1 MKRASWICLLLA
13 LLSLCACD
21 NRTAQR
27 MLERAEASMNENPSE
42 AIALLDSIGDS
53 GLSRSQRMHYKLLRA
68 EAMNKTYQSMDTLSD
83 MEQVVDYYRPFLG
96 RNHRYMRALY
106 MLGCVYRDR
115 NDAPMALHYYQEA
128 VSQADTTD
136 ADCDFHTLCR
146 VYGQM
151 AVLYQRQRSPQLE
164 LEAER
169 KAYVV
174 ALKAKDT
181 IAAISYYEYMAG
193 AYYALG
199 KKDTSLAIVENSISQ
214 YTKMKERDLAA
225 AEMGVAADFYIEKK
239 DFKRA
244 DSLLKQY
251 EAYSG
256 FFDKKGEI
264 TPGRESYYY
273 TKGTYYEG
281 MGKTDSA
288 LYFYQKVLNYPN
300 EIMNLELGY
309 QGLMNIYYQLG
320 ITDSTIKYTR
330 LYAQANDSANI
341 IHSAEEITRMQALY
355 NYSESQRIAAEKSA
369 EANRYKFLLL
379 FAGTAFI
386 LFAHLINRYI
396 KKQKSLKSEE
406 MAAVNAKY
414 ADTLEQYETAQREF
428 DALRQSSE
436 QFLTKKQQDIEQ
448 LQEALAKYQID
459 EVNPADWG
467 LERSLLE
474 GDIVKELR
482 RLAAHAQT
490 PTDLQWQ
497 ALHAT
502 VSKHLPDFYSEIT
515 KFQHHLTEKEVNVC
529 ILIKLR
535 FIPTEI
541 ATLLDLTKQRVSN
554 IRRSINQKLFHE
566 EVAKTLDSNIR
577 RLKV

>member
-1 MKRASWICLLLA
+1 
-13 LLSLCACD
+13 
-21 NRTAQR
+21 
-27 MLERAEASMNENPSE
+27 
-42 AIALLDSIGDS
+42 
-53 GLSRSQRMHYKLLRA
+53 
-68 EAMNKTYQSMDTLSD
+68 
-83 MEQVVDYYRPFLG
+83 
-96 RNHRYMRALY
+96 
-106 MLGCVYRDR
+106 
-115 NDAPMALHYYQEA
+115 MALHYYQEA

-406 MAAVNAKY
+406 MAAINAKY

-474 GDIVKELR
+474 RDIVKELR

-502 VSKHLPDFYSEIT
+502 VSKHLPDFYKEVT
-515 KFQHHLTEKEVNVC
+515 KSQHHLTEKEVNVC

-541 ATLLDLTKQRVSN
+541 ATLLDLTKQRISN
-554 IRRSINQKLFHE
+554 IRRSINHKLFHE

>member
-1 MKRASWICLLLA
+1 MKHTPWIFLLMA
-13 LLSLCACD
+13 VLSLSACGD
-21 NRTAQR
+21 REAQS
-27 MLERAEASMNENPSE
+27 MLDRAEAAMNENPSE

-53 GLSRSQRMHYKLLRA
+53 GLSRSQRMRYKLLRA

-83 MEQVVDYYRPFLG
+83 MEQVADYYRPFLS

-146 VYGQM
+146 IYGQM
-151 AVLYQRQRSPQLE
+151 SSLYHRQRSPQQE

-169 KAYVV
+169 KAY
-174 ALKAKDT
+174 AAAMKAKDT
-181 IAAISYYEYMAG
+181 LAAISYYECMAG
-193 AYYALG
+193 AYYAMG
-199 KKDTSLAIVENSISQ
+199 KKDTALAIVEKSIAQ
-214 YTKMKERDLAA
+214 DAKMKERGLAA
-225 AEMGVAADFYIEKK
+225 AEMGFAADFYIKKK
-239 DFKRA
+239 DFKHA
-244 DSLLKQY
+244 DRLLKQY

-256 FFDKKGEI
+256 FFDKNGKI

-273 TKGTYYEG
+273 IKGLYYQG
-281 MGKTDSA
+281 VQKLDSA
-288 LYFYQKVLNYPN
+288 IYFYRKLLNPVLDIEDKEMGYKGLTS
-300 EIMNLELGY
+300 IYHKLGVA
-309 QGLMNIYYQLG
+309 
-320 ITDSTIKYTR
+320 DSVFKYSA

-341 IHSAEEITRMQALY
+341 IHSADEITRTQALY

-379 FAGTAFI
+379 ISLAAFI

-396 KKQKSLKSEE
+396 KKQKRLKSEE

-414 ADTLEQYETAQREF
+414 AHTLEQYETAQREF
-428 DALRQSSE
+428 DAIRLSSE
-436 QFLTKKQQDIEQ
+436 QFLEKKQQDIEQ
-448 LQEALAKYQID
+448 LQEALALYQAD
-459 EVNPADWG
+459 KVNPADWG

-482 RLAAHAQT
+482 QLAAHVQT
-490 PTDLQWQ
+490 PTDQQWQ
-497 ALHAT
+497 SLHAT

-515 KFQHHLTEKEVNVC
+515 KPQHHLTEKEINVC
-529 ILIKLR
+529 MLIKLR

-541 ATLLDLTKQRVSN
+541 ATLLDLTKQRISN
-554 IRRSINQKLFHE
+554 IRRSINHKLFHE

>member
-1 MKRASWICLLLA
+1 MLKRLFHIAIVLLL
-13 LLSLCACD
+13 LCACG
-21 NRTAQR
+21 NRESQR
-27 MLERAEASMNENPSE
+27 MIEQAEATMNDNPSE
-42 AIALLDSIGDS
+42 AIVFLDSISDS
-53 GLSRSQRMHYKLLRA
+53 ELSHCQRMHYRLLRA
-68 EAMNKTYQSMDTLSD
+68 EAMNKTYLSMDTLTC
-83 MEQVVDYYRPFLG
+83 MEQVANYYLPLFG
-96 RNHRYMRALY
+96 HSHRYMRVLY

-115 NDAPMALHYYQEA
+115 NDAPLALRYYQEA

-146 VYGQM
+146 IYGQM
-151 AVLYQRQRSPQLE
+151 AFLYHRQSSPLLE

-169 KAYVV
+169 KAY
-174 ALKAKDT
+174 AAAMKAKDT

-199 KKDTSLAIVENSISQ
+199 KKDSSLAIVERTISQ
-214 YTKMKERDLAA
+214 YTKMKERNLAA
-225 AEMGVAADFYIEKK
+225 AEMGVAADFYIKKK

-251 EAYSG
+251 EAYSR
-256 FFDKKGEI
+256 FFDKNGKI

-273 TKGTYYEG
+273 IKGLYYQG
-281 MGKTDSA
+281 IQKLDSA
-288 LYFYQKVLNYPN
+288 IFFYRKLFNPTLDIEDV
-300 EIMNLELGY
+300 ELGY
-309 QGLMNIYYQLG
+309 KGLMSVYHHLG
-320 ITDSTIKYTR
+320 QADSTLKYAD
-330 LYAQANDSANI
+330 LYTQANDSANI
-341 IHSAEEITRMQALY
+341 LHSADEITRTQALY

-379 FAGTAFI
+379 FSIAAFI

-396 KKQKSLKSEE
+396 KKQKRLKSEE

-428 DALRQSSE
+428 DAIRQSSE
-436 QFLTKKQQDIEQ
+436 QFLEKKQQDIEQ
-448 LQEALAKYQID
+448 LQETLAKYQID
-459 EVNPADWG
+459 KVNPADWG

-474 GDIVKELR
+474 GNIVKEIR
-482 RLAAHAQT
+482 RLAAHAKT

-497 ALHAT
+497 ALHTT
-502 VSKHLPDFYSEIT
+502 VAEHLSDFYEEIT
-515 KFQHHLTEKEVNVC
+515 KLQHHLTEKEINVC

-554 IRRSINQKLFHE
+554 IRRSINHKLFRE

-577 RLKV
+577 RLKI

>member
-1 MKRASWICLLLA
+1 MLKRLFHIVLILLL
-13 LLSLCACD
+13 LSACGH
-21 NRTAQR
+21 RSQE
-27 MLERAEASMNENPSE
+27 MSE
-42 AIALLDSIGDS
+42 A
-53 GLSRSQRMHYKLLRA
+53 LLRA
-68 EAMNKTYQSMDTLSD
+68 EEMNRNYQSMDTLKG
-83 MEQVVDYYRPFLG
+83 MEQVADYYRPFLG
-96 RNHRYMRALY
+96 RSQRYMRALY

-115 NDAPMALHYYQEA
+115 GDAPMALHYYQEA

-151 AVLYQRQRSPQLE
+151 AFLYHRQRSPELE

-169 KAYVV
+169 RAY
-174 ALKAKDT
+174 AAAMKAKDT

-199 KKDTSLAIVENSISQ
+199 KKDSSFAIVERTISQ
-214 YTKMKERDLAA
+214 YLKMNEQGLAA
-225 AEMGVAADFYIEKK
+225 AEMGVAADFYIKKK
-239 DFKRA
+239 DFKHA

-251 EAYSG
+251 EAHSG
-256 FFDKKGEI
+256 FFDKDGNI

-273 TKGTYYEG
+273 TKGLYYQG
-281 MGKTDSA
+281 VQKLDSA
-288 LYFYQKVLNYPN
+288 IYFYRKLLNPQIDI
-300 EIMNLELGY
+300 EDVEMGY
-309 QGLMNIYYQLG
+309 KGLASIYYKLG
-320 ITDSTIKYTR
+320 IADSIYKYSA

-341 IHSAEEITRMQALY
+341 IHSADEITRTQALY
-355 NYSESQRIAAEKSA
+355 NYNESQRIAAEKSA

-379 FAGTAFI
+379 FSVATFI
-386 LFAHLINRYI
+386 LFAHLIYRYI
-396 KKQKSLKSEE
+396 KKQRRIKNEE
-406 MAAVNAKY
+406 MAIVNAKY

-428 DALRQSSE
+428 DAIKQSSE
-436 QFLTKKQQDIEQ
+436 QFLEKKQQDIKQ
-448 LQEALAKYQID
+448 LQETLAKYQID

-482 RLAAHAQT
+482 LLAAHAKT

-497 ALHAT
+497 ALHTT
-502 VSKHLPDFYSEIT
+502 VSEHLPEFYEEVT
-515 KFQHHLTEKEVNVC
+515 KSQHHLTEKEVNVC

-541 ATLLDLTKQRVSN
+541 ATLLDLTKQRISN
-554 IRRSINQKLFHE
+554 MRRNINHKLFHE

-577 RLKV
+577 RLKA

>member
-1 MKRASWICLLLA
+1 MSRRLLHIVLVLLLFT
-13 LLSLCACD
+13 SCGH
-21 NRTAQR
+21 RSR
-27 MLERAEASMNENPSE
+27 EMSE
-42 AIALLDSIGDS
+42 A
-53 GLSRSQRMHYKLLRA
+53 LLRA
-68 EAMNKTYQSMDTLSD
+68 EEMNRNYQSMDTLKG
-83 MEQVVDYYRPFLG
+83 MEQVADYYRPLLG
-96 RNHRYMRALY
+96 RSQRYMRALY

-115 NDAPMALHYYQEA
+115 GDAPMALHYYQDA

-146 VYGQM
+146 IYGQM
-151 AVLYQRQRSPQLE
+151 SVLYQRQRSPRLE

-169 KAYVV
+169 KAYG
-174 ALKAKDT
+174 AAMKAKDT
-181 IAAISYYEYMAG
+181 LAAISYYECMAG
-193 AYYALG
+193 AYYAMG
-199 KKDTSLAIVENSISQ
+199 KKDTALAIVENAISL
-214 YTKMKERDLAA
+214 YTKKNERASAA
-225 AEMGVAADFYIEKK
+225 AEMGVASDFYIENN

-256 FFDKKGEI
+256 FFDKNGKI

-273 TKGTYYEG
+273 TKGLYYQG
-281 MGKTDSA
+281 VQKLDSA
-288 LYFYQKVLNYPN
+288 LYFYRKLLNPRLDIEDVEMGYKGLTS
-300 EIMNLELGY
+300 IYHKLGVA
-309 QGLMNIYYQLG
+309 
-320 ITDSTIKYTR
+320 DSVFKYSE

-341 IHSAEEITRMQALY
+341 IHSADEITRTQALY
-355 NYSESQRIAAEKSA
+355 NYSESQRVAAEKSA

-379 FAGTAFI
+379 ISVATFM

-396 KKQKSLKSEE
+396 KKQKRLKGEE

-414 ADTLEQYETAQREF
+414 ADTLEQYETAQKEF

-436 QFLTKKQQDIEQ
+436 QFLKKKQQDIEQ
-448 LQEALAKYQID
+448 LQEALAQYQED
-459 EVNPADWG
+459 KVNPTNWG

-482 RLAAHAQT
+482 RLAARAQM

-502 VSKHLPDFYSEIT
+502 VSKYHPNFYKEVNDP
-515 KFQHHLTEKEVNVC
+515 QHHLTEKEVNVC
-529 ILIKLR
+529 MLIKLR

-554 IRRSINQKLFHE
+554 MRRSINHKLFRE

-577 RLKV
+577 RLKA

>member
-1 MKRASWICLLLA
+1 MSRRLLHIVLVLLLFTSCGHRSREMSEA
-13 LLSLCACD
+13 LA
-21 NRTAQR
+21 
-27 MLERAEASMNENPSE
+27 RAEEMNRN
-42 AIALLDSIGDS
+42 
-53 GLSRSQRMHYKLLRA
+53 
-68 EAMNKTYQSMDTLSD
+68 YQSMDTLKG
-83 MEQVVDYYRPFLG
+83 MEQVADYYRPLLG
-96 RNHRYMRALY
+96 RSQRYMRALY

-115 NDAPMALHYYQEA
+115 GDAPMALHYYQEA

-146 VYGQM
+146 IYGQM
-151 AVLYQRQRSPQLE
+151 SVLYQQQRSPQLE

-169 KAYVV
+169 KAY
-174 ALKAKDT
+174 AAAMKAKDT
-181 IAAISYYEYMAG
+181 LAAISYYEYMAG
-193 AYYALG
+193 AYYAMG
-199 KKDTSLAIVENSISQ
+199 KKDTALAIVENAISL
-214 YTKMKERDLAA
+214 YTKKNEKASAA
-225 AEMGVAADFYIEKK
+225 AEMGVASDFYIEKK

-256 FFDKKGEI
+256 FFDKNGKI

-273 TKGTYYEG
+273 TKGLYYQG
-281 MGKTDSA
+281 VQKLDSA
-288 LYFYQKVLNYPN
+288 IYFYRKLLNPVLDIEDKEMGYKGLTS
-300 EIMNLELGY
+300 IYHKLGVA
-309 QGLMNIYYQLG
+309 
-320 ITDSTIKYTR
+320 DSVFKYSA
-330 LYAQANDSANI
+330 LYAQANDSAYI
-341 IHSAEEITRMQALY
+341 IHSADEITRTQALY
-355 NYSESQRIAAEKSA
+355 NYNESQRVAAEKSA

-379 FAGTAFI
+379 ISVAAFM

-396 KKQKSLKSEE
+396 KKQKRLKSEE

-414 ADTLEQYETAQREF
+414 ADTLEQYETAQKEF

-436 QFLTKKQQDIEQ
+436 QFLAKKQQDIEQ
-448 LQEALAKYQID
+448 LQEALALYQAD
-459 EVNPADWG
+459 KVNPADWG

-482 RLAAHAQT
+482 RLAAHVQT
-490 PTDLQWQ
+490 PTDQQWQ
-497 ALHAT
+497 SLHAT

-515 KFQHHLTEKEVNVC
+515 KPRHHLTEKEINVC
-529 ILIKLR
+529 MLIKLR

-554 IRRSINQKLFHE
+554 MRRSINHKLFRE

-577 RLKV
+577 RLKA

>member
-1 MKRASWICLLLA
+1 MLRRLFYIALVLLLFT
-13 LLSLCACD
+13 SCGH
-21 NRTAQR
+21 RSQE
-27 MLERAEASMNENPSE
+27 MSE
-42 AIALLDSIGDS
+42 A
-53 GLSRSQRMHYKLLRA
+53 LLRA
-68 EAMNKTYQSMDTLSD
+68 EEMNRNYQSMDTLKG
-83 MEQVVDYYRPFLG
+83 MEQVADYYRPLLG
-96 RNHRYMRALY
+96 RSQRYMRALY

-115 NDAPMALHYYQEA
+115 GDAPMALHYYQEA

-151 AVLYQRQRSPQLE
+151 AVLFQAQRSPQLE

-169 KAYVV
+169 KAYN
-174 ALKAKDT
+174 AAMKAKDT
-181 IAAISYYEYMAG
+181 LAAISYYEYMAG

-199 KKDTSLAIVENSISQ
+199 KKDTALAIVENTISQ
-214 YTKMKERDLAA
+214 YTLMNEKSKAA
-225 AEMGVAADFYIEKK
+225 AEMAMASDFYIKKK

-256 FFDKKGEI
+256 FFDKDGEI

-281 MGKTDSA
+281 MGNTDSA
-288 LYFYQKVLNYPN
+288 LYFYRRLLHP
-300 EIMNLELGY
+300 
-309 QGLMNIYYQLG
+309 GLDIEDVEMGNKGLTSIYHKLG
-320 ITDSTIKYTR
+320 IADSVFKYSA

-341 IHSAEEITRMQALY
+341 IHSADEITRTQALY
-355 NYSESQRIAAEKSA
+355 NYNESQRIVAEKSA

-379 FAGTAFI
+379 FSVAAFI
-386 LFAHLINRYI
+386 LFAHLIYRYI
-396 KKQKSLKSEE
+396 KKQRRIKNEE
-406 MAAVNAKY
+406 MAIVNAKY

-428 DALRQSSE
+428 DAIKQSSE
-436 QFLTKKQQDIEQ
+436 QFLEKKQQDIKQ
-448 LQEALAKYQID
+448 LQETLAKYQID

-482 RLAAHAQT
+482 RLAAHAKT

-497 ALHAT
+497 ALHTT
-502 VSKHLPDFYSEIT
+502 VSEHLPEFYEEVT
-515 KFQHHLTEKEVNVC
+515 KSQHHLTEKEVNVC
-529 ILIKLR
+529 MLIKLR

-554 IRRSINQKLFHE
+554 MRRSINHKLFHE
-566 EVAKTLDSNIR
+566 EAAKTLDSNIR
-577 RLKV
+577 RLKA

>member
-53 GLSRSQRMHYKLLRA
+53 SLSRSQRMHYKLLRA

-83 MEQVVDYYRPFLG
+83 MEQVADYYRPFLG

-256 FFDKKGEI
+256 FFDKDGEI

-273 TKGTYYEG
+273 TKGLYYQGVQEL
-281 MGKTDSA
+281 DSA
-288 LYFYQKVLNYPN
+288 IYFYRKLLNPVFDIEDKEMGYKGLSS
-300 EIMNLELGY
+300 IYHKLGVA
-309 QGLMNIYYQLG
+309 
-320 ITDSTIKYTR
+320 DSVFKYSA
-330 LYAQANDSANI
+330 LYAQANDSAYI
-341 IHSAEEITRMQALY
+341 IHSADEITRTQALY
-355 NYSESQRIAAEKSA
+355 NYNESQRIAAEKSA
-369 EANRYKFLLL
+369 EANHYKLLL
-379 FAGTAFI
+379 FISVVAFT

-396 KKQKSLKSEE
+396 KKQKRLKSEE

-414 ADTLEQYETAQREF
+414 AHTLEQYETAQREF
-428 DALRQSSE
+428 DAIRLSSE
-436 QFLTKKQQDIEQ
+436 QFLEKKQQDIEQ
-448 LQEALAKYQID
+448 LQEALALYQAD
-459 EVNPADWG
+459 KVNPADWG

-474 GDIVKELR
+474 RDIVKELR

-541 ATLLDLTKQRVSN
+541 ATLLDLTKQRISN
-554 IRRSINQKLFHE
+554 IRRSINHKLFHE

>member
-1 MKRASWICLLLA
+1 MSRRLLHIVLVLLLFT
-13 LLSLCACD
+13 SCGH
-21 NRTAQR
+21 RSR
-27 MLERAEASMNENPSE
+27 EMSE
-42 AIALLDSIGDS
+42 A
-53 GLSRSQRMHYKLLRA
+53 LLRA
-68 EAMNKTYQSMDTLSD
+68 EEMNRNYQSMDTLKG
-83 MEQVVDYYRPFLG
+83 MEQVADYYRPLLG
-96 RNHRYMRALY
+96 RSQRYMRALY

-115 NDAPMALHYYQEA
+115 GDAPMALHYYQDA

-146 VYGQM
+146 IYGQM
-151 AVLYQRQRSPQLE
+151 SVLYQRQRSPRLE

-169 KAYVV
+169 KAYG
-174 ALKAKDT
+174 AAMKAKDT
-181 IAAISYYEYMAG
+181 LAAISYYECMAG
-193 AYYALG
+193 AYYAMG
-199 KKDTSLAIVENSISQ
+199 KKDTALAIVENAISL
-214 YTKMKERDLAA
+214 YTKKNERASAA
-225 AEMGVAADFYIEKK
+225 AEMGVASDFYIENN

-256 FFDKKGEI
+256 FFDKNGKI

-273 TKGTYYEG
+273 TKGLYYQG
-281 MGKTDSA
+281 VQKLDSA
-288 LYFYQKVLNYPN
+288 IYFYRKLLNPRLDIEDVEMGYKGLTS
-300 EIMNLELGY
+300 IYHKLGVA
-309 QGLMNIYYQLG
+309 
-320 ITDSTIKYTR
+320 DSVFKYSE

-341 IHSAEEITRMQALY
+341 IHSADEITRTQALY
-355 NYSESQRIAAEKSA
+355 NYSESQRVAAEKSA

-379 FAGTAFI
+379 ISVATFM

-396 KKQKSLKSEE
+396 KKQKRLKGEE

-414 ADTLEQYETAQREF
+414 ADTLEQYETAQKEF

-436 QFLTKKQQDIEQ
+436 QFLKKKQQDIEQ
-448 LQEALAKYQID
+448 LQEALAQYQED
-459 EVNPADWG
+459 KVNPTNWG

-482 RLAAHAQT
+482 RLAARAQM

-502 VSKHLPDFYSEIT
+502 VSKYHPNFYKEVNDP
-515 KFQHHLTEKEVNVC
+515 QHHLTEKEVNVC
-529 ILIKLR
+529 MLIKLR

-554 IRRSINQKLFHE
+554 MRRSINHKLFRE

-577 RLKV
+577 RLKA

>member
-1 MKRASWICLLLA
+1 MRRAPLILLLSVV
-13 LLSLCACD
+13 LSLCACGD
-21 NRTAQR
+21 RTAQR
-27 MLERAEASMNENPSE
+27 MLERAENVINETPSE

-83 MEQVVDYYRPFLG
+83 MEQVADYYRPFLG

-256 FFDKKGEI
+256 FFDKDGEI

-273 TKGTYYEG
+273 TKGLYYQGVQELDSAIYFYRKLLNPVFDIKDKE
-281 MGKTDSA
+281 MGYKGLSSIYHKLGVTDSVFK
-288 LYFYQKVLNYPN
+288 Y
-300 EIMNLELGY
+300 
-309 QGLMNIYYQLG
+309 
-320 ITDSTIKYTR
+320 ST
-330 LYAQANDSANI
+330 LYALANDSANI
-341 IHSAEEITRMQALY
+341 IHSADEITRMQALY
-355 NYSESQRIAAEKSA
+355 NYNRLRKIAEEKSA
-369 EANRYKFLLL
+369 EAKNAHFKSAILILALALMLLL
-379 FAGTAFI
+379 LSI
-386 LFAHLINRYI
+386 VVIYYRQ
-396 KKQKSLKSEE
+396 KKKDFRESEKQLYDKLRKIEQGQKQRDSEAEAELRELRLLRNDVVLRLKE
-406 MAAVNAKY
+406 N
-414 ADTLEQYETAQREF
+414 AQRANSNIPLKDWLSLQETIKEELPVF
-428 DALRQSSE
+428 YSTICMVQGLRQE
-436 QFLTKKQQDIEQ
+436 
-448 LQEALAKYQID
+448 
-459 EVNPADWG
+459 
-467 LERSLLE
+467 
-474 GDIVKELR
+474 
-482 RLAAHAQT
+482 
-490 PTDLQWQ
+490 
-497 ALHAT
+497 
-502 VSKHLPDFYSEIT
+502 EI
-515 KFQHHLTEKEVNVC
+515 NVC
-529 ILIKLR
+529 MLIRLQFK
-535 FIPTEI
+535 PKEI
-541 ATLLDLTKQRVSN
+541 CNITGLSPQVITNMRKRLLNK
-554 IRRSINQKLFHE
+554 IFG
-566 EVAKTLDSNIR
+566 
-577 RLKV
+577 KVEGGSRDFDYRISKIK